1 MRWTQEKIELLK
13 IYFPTM
19 YRDDLCEMLG
29 CTPSALGTKASEL
42 GIKKEKQWKVFMH
55 RQAGYV
61 SGWQKG
67 RTSWNKGMKMGE
79 NWGGKETRFKPGQEP
94 HNKLPPDVRE
104 AALQLRRLKKNIKG
118 RLCRRTKSQ
127 I

>member
-1 MRWTQEKIELLK
+1 MRWTQEKVELLK
-13 IYFPTM
+13 TYFPTM

-29 CTPSALGTKASEL
+29 CTKSALQTKASDL
-42 GIKKEKQWKVFMH
+42 GIQKEKQWRIFML
-55 RQAGYV
+55 RQSGLK

-67 RTSWNKGMKMGE
+67 RQTWNKGMKLGSD
-79 NWGGKETRFKPGQEP
+79 WGGKATQFKPGQEP

-104 AALQLRRLKKNIKG
+104 AALQLRRLKKKIKE

>member
-13 IYFPTM
+13 TYFPTM
-19 YRDDLCEMLG
+19 HRDDLCEMLG

-42 GIKKEKQWKVFMH
+42 GIKKEKKWKLFMLH
-55 RQAGYV
+55 QSGTI

-94 HNKLPPDVRE
+94 HNKLPQDVRE
-104 AALQLRRLKKNIKG
+104 AALQLRKLKKNIKG